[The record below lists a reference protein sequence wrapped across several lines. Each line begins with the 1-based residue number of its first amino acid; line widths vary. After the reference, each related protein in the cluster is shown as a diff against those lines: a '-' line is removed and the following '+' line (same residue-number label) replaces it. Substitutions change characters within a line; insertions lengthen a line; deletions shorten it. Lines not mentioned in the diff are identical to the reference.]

1 VNRVGDDLR
10 LHYNGCSCI
19 YDPMGNEVAFLP
31 DIEKIISAEISRE
44 SVEQV
49 RNKFPFLDDISLI

>member
-1 VNRVGDDLR
+1 
-10 LHYNGCSCI
+10 
-19 YDPMGNEVAFLP
+19 MGNEVAFLP